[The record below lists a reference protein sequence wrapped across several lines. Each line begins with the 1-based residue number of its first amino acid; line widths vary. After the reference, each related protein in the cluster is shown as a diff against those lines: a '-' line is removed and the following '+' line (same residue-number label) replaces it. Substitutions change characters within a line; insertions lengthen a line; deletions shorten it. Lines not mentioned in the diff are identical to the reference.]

1 MFFLA
6 NSFWKFFEHPKQIN
20 KTSFISFPR
29 LVTRK
34 KILLNTTEQ
43 ISEHLSYSIFARD
56 VSHLV
61 KPSNTNLVMVWLT
74 LESLRLRRNPK
85 VWSSIPREEWE
96 FFTLSRGR
104 VYKNTKIFLKVLL
117 KRTVCRAHNRWSKTG
132 WVRNIK
138 GDQASLRCST

>member
-6 NSFWKFFEHPKQIN
+6 NSFWKFLNTLN
-20 KTSFISFPR
+20 KSTKPLSFLFPGSWQG
-29 LVTRK
+29 K

-74 LESLRLRRNPK
+74 PESLRLRRNPK

-138 GDQASLRCST
+138 GDQASLRCSK